1 MLQHRIVCEIWLPVS
16 ALCVVLI
23 TVFCK
28 RDRKKIKNKQGE
40 RTGLKTVTGPE
51 SRERVRSARTE
62 ICREDDLGSGVADLF
77 IRPPVAEWKPLW
89 VLIQKHGSR
98 DHTRLRWPTGIQMLL
113 RALCFAS
120 DTKTQRKIMQ
130 RSYREKLCIQS
141 LELEQNE
148 RSFVF
153 FFAGDLL
160 LFLNDRIQ

>member
-40 RTGLKTVTGPE
+40 WTGLKTVTGPE

-120 DTKTQRKIMQ
+120 DTKTQWKIMQ
-130 RSYREKLCIQS
+130 RSYRENCAFNHLNLS
-141 LELEQNE
+141 RTREV
-148 RSFVF
+148 FF